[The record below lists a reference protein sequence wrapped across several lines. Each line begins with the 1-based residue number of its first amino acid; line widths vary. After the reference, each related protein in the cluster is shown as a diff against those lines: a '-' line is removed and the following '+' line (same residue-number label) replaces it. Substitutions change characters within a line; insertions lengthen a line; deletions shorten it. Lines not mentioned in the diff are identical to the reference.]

1 MIDDKNKKSDER
13 EIETGNSGTK
23 RESSYKDDKS
33 TPTGN
38 VGTFTEQS
46 SEKNEEL

>member
-1 MIDDKNKKSDER
+1 MVDDKNQKPDER

-23 RESSYKDDKS
+23 GDSSDKDDKS

-38 VGTFTEQS
+38 AGTFTEQP
-46 SEKNEEL
+46 NEE